1 MIFTLLIASATVCTC
16 GAVRRRLKKE
26 IRRDRTLLGG
36 RVRLTAFENRG
47 AAFGLPIPRPALLLG
62 SVAGLLAMLCHP
74 ARLWAGL
81 VAGGGASN
89 LAERLC
95 RGQVFDYV
103 QFPKAPGKG
112 KRYIYNLA
120 DLAVFCGTLGLL
132 CHRRPK
138 RK

>member
-1 MIFTLLIASATVCTC
+1 MILTLLIASATVYAC
-16 GAVRRRLKKE
+16 GAVRRHLNQESRQ
-26 IRRDRTLLGG
+26 DRTLWGG

-62 SVAGLLAMLCHP
+62 SAAGLLAMLCHP

-120 DLAVFCGTLGLL
+120 DLAVFCGVLGLL
-132 CHRRPK
+132 FHQRHKRR
-138 RK
+138 